1 MLLAAAEAVA
11 GQVDV
16 SSPGAPLVPA
26 VENLRAS
33 SAITALA
40 VARAAVADG
49 VATVKAGNWVQAV
62 QDAMWQPA
70 YSDGN
75 EAR

>member
-1 MLLAAAEAVA
+1 
-11 GQVDV
+11 
-16 SSPGAPLVPA
+16 